1 MQNFSCLK
9 TQKVDESII
18 VKQHEGF
25 ALVGESDVGDAFSG
39 KSVGYACDGGWRFGN
54 DIADQQIASH
64 KGIEISTIAHEFFPI
79 VIGKIGCPARWL
91 NSLCGDAYT
100 KQEEREEK
108 SRYDFRHL
116 N

>member
-39 KSVGYACDGGWRFGN
+39 KSVGYACDGG
-54 DIADQQIASH
+54 
-64 KGIEISTIAHEFFPI
+64 
-79 VIGKIGCPARWL
+79 
-91 NSLCGDAYT
+91 
-100 KQEEREEK
+100 
-108 SRYDFRHL
+108 
-116 N
+116 